1 MYDASGVILRH
12 VMSDMLGSEQVMVS
26 NEDRFLVR
34 QFHPQ

>member
-12 VMSDMLGSEQVMVS
+12 AMLEMLGSEQGMVS
-26 NEDRFLVR
+26 KEDRFLVR